1 MQLLFS
7 FAFILDFI
15 THLWVN
21 LSFILQLIIGNF
33 GLSLEESKSQ
43 MALWTIMAAPL
54 FMSTDL
60 RVISESAREILQNKL
75 MITINQDPLGI
86 QGRRILQVMKAK
98 HLENLIWIPGT
109 PEGIFLPFDPVMW
122 EDH

>member
-98 HLENLIWIPGT
+98 HLENLI
-109 PEGIFLPFDPVMW
+109 
-122 EDH
+122 

>member
-15 THLWVN
+15 THLFFV
-21 LSFILQLIIGNF
+21 LQLIIGNF

-60 RVISESAREILQNKL
+60 RVISESAKEILQNKL

-86 QGRRILQVMKAK
+86 QGRRILQVMNTK
-98 HLENLIWIPGT
+98 HLENLA
-109 PEGIFLPFDPVMW
+109 
-122 EDH
+122 